1 MALKGQEL
9 AQEQQQFV
17 ADQTRRRNDSMAKNR
32 LDQERIKT
40 QEDIAEMKDDT
51 TQQRLKQQRE
61 LKMLDLMKKN

>member
-1 MALKGQEL
+1 
-9 AQEQQQFV
+9 
-17 ADQTRRRNDSMAKNR
+17 MAKNR